1 MFQLAFLFESADF
14 TEWIVLLAVTLI
26 VMGPQRLP
34 EMARK
39 MGRWAET
46 FRRAADEFKRQ
57 IMTMDEEVHKHEP
70 DYMNYAMGEPEDHSR
85 EGASEGGDGS
95 TSAQQDN
102 PIDDGFGETALPD
115 LDANTTPEYRD
126 SYPSEGIPNPEQTD
140 LHEEPA
146 MGVTPEGEKTP

>member
-1 MFQLAFLFESADF
+1 MDMFQLAFLFESADF

-57 IMTMDEEVHKHEP
+57 IMTMDEKADHQEP
-70 DYMNYAMGEPEDHSR
+70 DYMDYTKHEPEDPYYSG
-85 EGASEGGDGS
+85 EASSEPV
-95 TSAQQDN
+95 TAT
-102 PIDDGFGETALPD
+102 GE
-115 LDANTTPEYRD
+115 TTPEATGAPETVTPEYQD
-126 SYPSEGIPNPEQTD
+126 SYPSDGIPVAEKAD
-140 LHEEPA
+140 SHKEPVA
-146 MGVTPEGEKTP
+146 GVEPEGEKKP

>member
-57 IMTMDEEVHKHEP
+57 IMTMDEEVHKQEP
-70 DYMNYAMGEPEDHSR
+70 DYMNYAMGEPDEHSG

-95 TSAQQDN
+95 TSVQQDN
-102 PIDDGFGETALPD
+102 PIDSGSGETALPGMD
-115 LDANTTPEYRD
+115 PNIPPEYRD
-126 SYPSEGIPNPEQTD
+126 SYPSEGIPTPEQTD
-140 LHEEPA
+140 PHEESVV
-146 MGVTPEGEKTP
+146 GVKTEGEKAP